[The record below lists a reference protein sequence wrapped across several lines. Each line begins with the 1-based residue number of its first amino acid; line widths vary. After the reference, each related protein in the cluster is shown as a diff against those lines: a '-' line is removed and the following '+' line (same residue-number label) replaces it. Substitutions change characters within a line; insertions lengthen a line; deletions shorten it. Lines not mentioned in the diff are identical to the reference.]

1 MKNSELL
8 EEAYW
13 KDNSI
18 IMSPFGGGL
27 RGGKLYKLYITLKL
41 YKLYF
46 TSLMIFITLYT
57 YAMSRFLCTVGGNF
71 GFIEYSIT
79 VESFRS

>member
-1 MKNSELL
+1 MLSSVFFKSDKKFPDWFEMKNSELL

-27 RGGKLYKLYITLKL
+27 RGGKLYKL
-41 YKLYF
+41 
-46 TSLMIFITLYT
+46 
-57 YAMSRFLCTVGGNF
+57 
-71 GFIEYSIT
+71 
-79 VESFRS
+79 